1 MRLTLVEQEQTQ
13 AEQDR
18 VLEAKSEEADW
29 LATGTEQLQLKA
41 SFS

>member
-1 MRLTLVEQEQTQ
+1 MRLTLVEQEQIQ
-13 AEQDR
+13 ADQDWM
-18 VLEAKSEEADW
+18 LEDKSEEADW

>member
-13 AEQDR
+13 AEQDQ
-18 VLEAKSEEADW
+18 VLETKLEEAAW
-29 LATGTEQLQLKA
+29 LAAGTEQLHLKA

>member
-1 MRLTLVEQEQTQ
+1 MRVTLVEQEQTQ
-13 AEQDR
+13 VEQDQ

-29 LATGTEQLQLKA
+29 LAAGTQQLHLKA